1 MPCLQ
6 FDHEIRAAVND
17 LDMNKNRRLTK
28 KFPKAYALFNWNKNP
43 ETGDPLLKFRE
54 FPIEKSVLKDIGI
67 PEFVDICVLD
77 KTCKFTFYPL
87 FLHSSGKIDRT
98 EHFVISSDDFEKY
111 TTNVW
116 TMKTQRGVPNS
127 NTTGTVSTN

>member
-43 ETGDPLLKFRE
+43 ETGDPLLKFSE

-77 KTCKFTFYPL
+77 KTCKLFFSLFYP
-87 FLHSSGKIDRT
+87 
-98 EHFVISSDDFEKY
+98 Y
-111 TTNVW
+111 TFQVKLIERSTLLS
-116 TMKTQRGVPNS
+116 VPTILKS
-127 NTTGTVSTN
+127 IRPMYGL